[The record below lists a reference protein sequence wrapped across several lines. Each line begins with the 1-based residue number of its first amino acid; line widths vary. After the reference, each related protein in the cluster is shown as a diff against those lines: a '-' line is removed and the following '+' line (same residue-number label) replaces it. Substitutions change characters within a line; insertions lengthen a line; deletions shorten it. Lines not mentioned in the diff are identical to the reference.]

1 MPIGILQHVNIRT
14 GDLAATVAFW
24 EKAIGLYSGDR
35 PNFAFPGA
43 WLYSGDEAVMHLIDI
58 SNTDEKPETQTGCI
72 DHVAFAAEGF
82 GSFKERLADLGH
94 EFEERVVPGGRLW
107 QLFVRDPNGVLC
119 ELNFEAA
126 KEKALAEAAE

>member
-1 MPIGILQHVNIRT
+1 MGIGILQHVNIRT
-14 GDLAATVAFW
+14 DDLAATVDFW
-24 EKAIGLYSGDR
+24 EKAIGLVDGDR

-58 SNTDEKPETQTGCI
+58 SGTDESALKETGCI

-82 GSFKERLADLGH
+82 DGFKAKLTDLGH
-94 EFEERVVPGGRLW
+94 EFEERIVPGGRLW
-107 QLFVRDPNGVLC
+107 QLFIRDPNGVLC

-126 KEKALAEAAE
+126 KEQA

>member
-1 MPIGILQHVNIRT
+1 MQIGILQHVNIKT
-14 GDLAATVAFW
+14 DDLAATVKFW
-24 EKAIGLYSGDR
+24 EEAIGLENGDR

-43 WLYSGDEAVMHLIDI
+43 WLYSGKEAVMHLIDI
-58 SNTDEKPETQTGCI
+58 AGTDEDASKETGCI

-82 GSFKERLADLGH
+82 ENFKERLNGLG
-94 EFEERVVPGGRLW
+94 FDYEERIVPGGRLW

-126 KEKALAEAAE
+126 KEEAA

>member
-1 MPIGILQHVNIRT
+1 MQIGILQHVNIRT
-14 GDLAATVAFW
+14 DDLAATVKFW
-24 EKAIGLYSGDR
+24 EDAIGLANGDR

-58 SNTDEKPETQTGCI
+58 SNTDEAAVKQSGCI
-72 DHVAFAAEGF
+72 DHVAFAATGF
-82 GSFKERLADLGH
+82 ETFKQRLSGQGF

-107 QLFVRDPNGVLC
+107 QLFLRDPNGVLC

-126 KEKALAEAAE
+126 KEQAA

>member
-1 MPIGILQHVNIRT
+1 MSIGILQHVNVKT
-14 GDLAATVAFW
+14 DDLGATVKFW
-24 EKAIGLYSGDR
+24 EDAIGLYSGDR

-43 WLYSGDEAVMHLIDI
+43 WLYSGDIAVMHLIDI
-58 SNTDEKPETQTGCI
+58 SNTEETASKETGCI

-82 GSFKERLADLGH
+82 DSFKKKLEGLNY
-94 EFEERVVPGGRLW
+94 EYEERIVPGGRLW

-126 KEKALAEAAE
+126 NEQA

>member
-14 GDLAATVAFW
+14 GDLAGTVAFW
-24 EKAIGLYSGDR
+24 EHAIGLKVGDR

-43 WLYSGDEAVMHLIDI
+43 WMYSGGDAVLHLIDI
-58 SNTDEKPETQTGCI
+58 SKTDEVAATETGSI
-72 DHVAFAAEGF
+72 DHIAFAAQGF
-82 GSFKERLADLGH
+82 ERFKQDLSGAGYA
-94 EFEERVVPGGRLW
+94 FEERVVPGGRLW

-126 KEKALAEAAE
+126 KEAR

>member
-1 MPIGILQHVNIRT
+1 MQIGILQHVNVKT
-14 GDLAATVAFW
+14 DDLAATVKFW
-24 EKAIGLYSGDR
+24 EDAIGLESGDR

-43 WLYSGDEAVMHLIDI
+43 WLYSGPEAVMHLIDI
-58 SNTDEKPETQTGCI
+58 SGSDETAHKETGSI

-82 GSFKERLADLGH
+82 DAFKQKLGGLGYDY
-94 EFEERVVPGGRLW
+94 EERIVPGGRLW

-126 KEKALAEAAE
+126 KEQAA